1 VRWPTWQQAF
11 ALAAVCVVVS
21 FAARRALPG
30 RFATTVGPAAHELAI
45 IAVLYG
51 VWRIA
56 RKLPFASDAGAV
68 ERGYRIDDLQ
78 RALRFPSELRLQQ
91 FVLDHELLA
100 RAINAYYA
108 IAHVP
113 SIVIF
118 LVWLYARHRPDFAHW
133 RNVLAISTGACLV
146 IRFWRVAPP
155 RLLDLGYID
164 LSSIYG
170 LPVYGPVGTGVSDQY
185 AAMPSIH
192 VAWAAVV
199 AFGAV
204 SASTSAWRW
213 VVFAHLP
220 ITVLAVSATGHH
232 WWLDSIV
239 ALVIVAVAAWV
250 DSTIR
255 RRRASTIAGDD
266 RSTTERE
273 TVGDGPR
280 PRDRACAEALRGGPT
295 GE

>member
-1 VRWPTWQQAF
+1 MKWPTWQHAF
-11 ALAAVCVVVS
+11 ALAAVCVVI
-21 FAARRALPG
+21 AMTARRARPG
-30 RFATTVGPAAHELAI
+30 RFSGTVGPAAHELAI
-45 IAVLYG
+45 VAVLYG
-51 VWRIA
+51 LWRIA
-56 RKLPFASDAGAV
+56 RKLPFASDEGA
-68 ERGYRIDDLQ
+68 EARGYRIDDLQ
-78 RALRFPSELRLQQ
+78 RTLRFPSELTLQR

-100 RAINAYYA
+100 RAINTYYA

-113 SIVIF
+113 SIIVF
-118 LVWLYARHRPDFAHW
+118 LVWLYVRHRPQFPHW

-170 LPVYGPVGTGVSDQY
+170 LSVYGPVGTGVSDQY

-204 SASTSAWRW
+204 ASSTSPWRW
-213 VVFAHLP
+213 LVAAHLP
-220 ITVLAVSATGHH
+220 VTAVAVSATGHH

-239 ALVIVAVAAWV
+239 AIAIVLVAMWV
-250 DSTIR
+250 DATVR
-255 RRRASTIAGDD
+255 RRTTTRAGDD
-266 RSTTERE
+266 HPAPERE
-273 TVGDGPR
+273 TVDDGPG
-280 PRDRACAEALRGGPT
+280 PRGRAGAEAVRSGPS
-295 GE
+295 